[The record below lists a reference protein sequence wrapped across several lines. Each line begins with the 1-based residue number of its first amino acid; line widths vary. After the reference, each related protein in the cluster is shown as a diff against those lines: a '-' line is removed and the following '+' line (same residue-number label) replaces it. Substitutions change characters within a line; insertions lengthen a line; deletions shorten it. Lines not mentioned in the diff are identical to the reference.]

1 MRALEF
7 INRVGPGCRVL
18 SIVGGGG
25 KTSLL
30 FALASDAGSAG
41 LSALLTTTTRIYD
54 PRDEHRAFDTLLLNE
69 AWVVAGSSL
78 PAAHDVR
85 TDSPAGG
92 FIAVLGSGV
101 VAGKMVAIHP
111 DLIDTCPG
119 DWDMVLVEADGA
131 RHRPIKA
138 PADHE
143 PVIPHGSDMVC
154 AVVGLDCLGAP
165 LDDDHAFRPELLER
179 VTGLKQGQRI
189 EAGTIAALCAAPRGC
204 FKGTPAGARRVLILN
219 KADMVSIDSAR
230 IVAGAVIST
239 GGVDAVAIATL
250 GEYQSDSRIRDFYV
264 ADARDDGALLV

>member
-41 LSALLTTTTRIYD
+41 LSALLTTTARIHD
-54 PRDEHRAFDTLLLNE
+54 PRVEHRAFDTLLLNQ
-69 AWVVAGSSL
+69 AWAVAGSSL

-85 TDSPAGG
+85 NDSRAGG

-101 VAGKMVAIHP
+101 VVGKMVAIHP
-111 DLIDTCPG
+111 GLIDACPE

-154 AVVGLDCLGAP
+154 AVVGLDCVGAP
-165 LDDDHAFRPELLER
+165 LDDDHAFRPELLEA
-179 VTGLKQGQRI
+179 VTGLPQGQRI
-189 EAGTIAALCAAPRGC
+189 EASTIAALCAAPRGC
-204 FKGTPAGARRVLILN
+204 FKGTPAGALRVLVLN
-219 KADMVSIDSAR
+219 KADMVSTDTAVTVADAAIDT
-230 IVAGAVIST
+230 GA
-239 GGVDAVAIATL
+239 VDAVAIATL
-250 GEYQSDSRIRDFYV
+250 NDDDADSRVRGYFV
-264 ADARDDGALLV
+264 AGARDTMALLI